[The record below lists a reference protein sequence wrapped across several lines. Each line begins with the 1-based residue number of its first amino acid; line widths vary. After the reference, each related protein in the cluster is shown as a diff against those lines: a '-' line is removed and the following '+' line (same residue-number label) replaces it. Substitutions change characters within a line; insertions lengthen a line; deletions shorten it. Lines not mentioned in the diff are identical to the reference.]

1 MLLAE
6 MVIGS
11 KCGLMILV
19 PEALFDTI
27 LISWRERKHVIGIG
41 SSPLAKLALVVVVV
55 VRKWFQQGASAGRV

>member
-1 MLLAE
+1 
-6 MVIGS
+6 
-11 KCGLMILV
+11 LMILV